1 MAGVGYALIADG
13 DRRHAEVRVDS
24 RGDPDALV
32 VGRAATRPM
41 KLMAPF
47 VGAIGRRHERGIWGS
62 LKRLLESGG
71 ERP

>member
-1 MAGVGYALIADG
+1 M
-13 DRRHAEVRVDS
+13 
-24 RGDPDALV
+24 
-32 VGRAATRPM
+32 GRAATRLM